1 MLLALA
7 LVLIVGVDGSGSRWH
22 IPRYQYVASLLNRA
36 GLGMSL
42 SIGLPPARRQ
52 ARPTVFDIELLAGVA
67 QSGDRATTRLCLPKT
82 SSILVRTDTGPS
94 GILARSSA
102 PSSRMATPIAG

>member
-42 SIGLPPARRQ
+42 SIALPPARRQ
-52 ARPTVFDIELLAGVA
+52 ARPTGSTLSCWPGWLSQVTA
-67 QSGDRATTRLCLPKT
+67 RL
-82 SSILVRTDTGPS
+82 RDTGLS
-94 GILARSSA
+94 I
-102 PSSRMATPIAG
+102 